1 MVSDDFDGILSDEDR
16 QQLQKVKEEHG
27 IQMEPATPEDV
38 DQGYKDLTGNELNP
52 DMSGNDMGEAAA
64 SAPITEEV
72 GQQAQEAVAPIKDQ
86 VTAEM
91 PEQSAQRD
99 NAFTQLEDPTPAQQ
113 VPEQAQEQAA
123 TPNQEQAPGQAA
135 QRDNAFTEMES
146 SAPSPQ
152 SPGQEREQQT
162 TPTASA
168 PESSQQRDNAF
179 TQLEEATPPDQ
190 AGEKQIEQD
199 KER

>member
-72 GQQAQEAVAPIKDQ
+72 GQQAQEAVDPIKDQ

-99 NAFTQLEDPTPAQQ
+99 NAFTQLEDSSPAQQ
-113 VPEQAQEQAA
+113 VPEQAQE
-123 TPNQEQAPGQAA
+123 QAA

-162 TPTASA
+162 TPTAPA
-168 PESSQQRDNAF
+168 PEQSEQRDNAF

-190 AGEKQIEQD
+190 AGEKQPEQD